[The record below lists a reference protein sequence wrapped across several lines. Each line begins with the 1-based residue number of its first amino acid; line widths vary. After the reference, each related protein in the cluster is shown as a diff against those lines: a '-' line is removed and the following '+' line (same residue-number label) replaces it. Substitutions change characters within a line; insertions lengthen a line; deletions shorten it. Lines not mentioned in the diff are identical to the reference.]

1 MPRCCI
7 FQPFDNGGPYDKRFE
22 DVILPAVSETELEAY
37 RVDRDPSALIPIDT
51 LEQEIK
57 ASAVCLADITEDNPN
72 VWYELGYAI
81 ASNRPVIMIC
91 SALRKS
97 PFPFDIH
104 HRHVILYSPD
114 SVSDFKRLSAQITE
128 RLAAALEGQNAV
140 ADVIAAATS
149 PTKSIADR
157 RPHEVA
163 ALVFIAANR
172 GFEKGSGVSL
182 YRIQQDMESALF
194 KPLAA
199 SLAVMGLERADLI
212 EHFTDQDFD
221 GSTFVAYRLTE
232 KGQDW
237 LIENQDLLELRSQ
250 RLNAS

>member
-1 MPRCCI
+1 MPRCCV

-22 DVILPAVSETELEAY
+22 DVISPTVIEAGLEPY
-37 RVDRDPSALIPIDT
+37 RVDRDPSAVIPIDT

-72 VWYELGYAI
+72 VWYELGYGI
-81 ASNRPVIMIC
+81 ASNRPVLMIC

-104 HRHVILYSPD
+104 HRNVIRYSPD
-114 SVSDFKRLSAQITE
+114 SVSDFKRLGAQIKE
-128 RLAAALEGQNAV
+128 RIAAALKSQNAV

-149 PTKSIADR
+149 PTKSTAGR

-172 GFEKGSGVSL
+172 GFEEGSGISA
-182 YRIQQDMESALF
+182 YRIQQDMENALF
-194 KPLAA
+194 KPVAA
-199 SLAVMGLERADLI
+199 SLAVMGLERAGLI
-212 EHFTDQDFD
+212 EHFTDKDFD
-221 GSTFVAYRLTE
+221 GSSFIAYRLTNE
-232 KGQDW
+232 GQDW
-237 LIENQDLLELRSQ
+237 LVNNQDLLELRSQ
-250 RLNAS
+250 RENDP